1 MASRLGL
8 GGDQSLVNKR
18 RRHLGKDTSGSH
30 TQRAG
35 AFFRA
40 PKPQRNSTLMLSL
53 IFLPVL
59 ALAQPPVL
67 GDPAATNL
75 ANQPILSVL
84 DGQPADLGFRAFYED
99 GLVFDWDGGNLV
111 VEGLFEVGAYLNEGT
126 EGKSRD
132 PESDTY
138 VKRMRPEF
146 AGRFDGGWRFRF
158 EPKFDE
164 SGVELEEAWVG
175 REILDGDAVLRFGR
189 MKAPFGLEE
198 IRSRRHI
205 HFPRFSIL
213 NQFSPAE
220 DHGVF
225 VTGESGRFE
234 YGYAVYNGT
243 GGAEEDSGKDVAL
256 HGMWHSAA
264 GGESAWQV
272 GAAAT
277 YGRQDREVGGDG
289 ISNAG
294 GREVLQYATDTRLNG
309 DRLRFGLEGAWFQG
323 PLMVQ
328 GELLSVTQE
337 MSNVG
342 GEDVTISGFYVDVA
356 RSLTGEDLDFGGIE
370 DPTDSWLAALRVS
383 RLSLSDEFEGTGL
396 LMGGTFTDRIDSV
409 SAGVNWVPNAH
420 MILRSAW
427 THSWYGETVAVGGE
441 GVDDE
446 GLLTIELQLHF

>member
-1 MASRLGL
+1 
-8 GGDQSLVNKR
+8 
-18 RRHLGKDTSGSH
+18 
-30 TQRAG
+30 
-35 AFFRA
+35 
-40 PKPQRNSTLMLSL
+40 MLSL
-53 IFLPVL
+53 IFQPVL
-59 ALAQPPVL
+59 ALALSPVPNPAS
-67 GDPAATNL
+67 DPLSVVL
-75 ANQPILSVL
+75 ANSSLPITV
-84 DGQPADLGFRAFYED
+84 DAEPRDLGFRAFYED

-111 VEGLFEVGAYLNEGT
+111 VEGLFEVGTYLNEGT
-126 EGKSRD
+126 AGKSRD

-175 REILDGDAVLRFGR
+175 RELLDGDALLRLGR

-256 HGMWHSAA
+256 HGMWHSEA
-264 GGESAWQV
+264 GGASAWQV

-277 YGRQDREVGGDG
+277 FGRQDRAVGGDG

-294 GREVLQYATDTRLNG
+294 GREVLEFAAGTMLDG
-309 DRLRFGLEGAWFQG
+309 DRLRLGLEGAWFHG

-337 MSNVG
+337 MSNAG
-342 GEDVTISGFYVDVA
+342 AEDVTISGFYVDVA
-356 RSLTGEDLDFGGIE
+356 RTLTGEDLDFGGVA
-370 DPTDSWLAALRVS
+370 DPKDSWVAAMRVS
-383 RLSLSDEFEGTGL
+383 SLAFSDDLDGSGL
-396 LMGGTFTDRIDSV
+396 LVGGTFADRIDSV
-409 SAGVNWVPNAH
+409 SLGLNYVPNAH

-427 THSWYGETVAVGGE
+427 THSWYEETVSIGGE
-441 GVDDE
+441 SVDDE
-446 GLLTIELQLHF
+446 GLLTLELQLHF